1 MSNHP
6 ASGSNGPPSAGMGQP
21 IAADNR
27 PAGGQNMSSQNL
39 NQIVRSRFSFA
50 ICVLA
55 NRLGC
60 G

>member
-27 PAGGQNMSSQNL
+27 PPPGQNMSSQNL
-39 NQIVRSRFSFA
+39 NQIVRSRFSFV
-50 ICVLA
+50 IRVL
-55 NRLGC
+55 LFLKTV
-60 G
+60 